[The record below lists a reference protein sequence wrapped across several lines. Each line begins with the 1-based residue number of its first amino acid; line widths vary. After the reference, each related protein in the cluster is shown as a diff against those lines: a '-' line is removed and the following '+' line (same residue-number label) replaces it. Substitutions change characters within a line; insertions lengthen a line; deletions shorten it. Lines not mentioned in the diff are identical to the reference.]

1 MGKKYIPIQ
10 ISSFQY
16 RAYLTDLNKIY
27 KIVRKIHLPVPPY
40 SRSVAR
46 KESLETV
53 PDELDYLQLNAADL
67 WGEKQTN

>member
-10 ISSFQY
+10 ISSYQY

-27 KIVRKIHLPVPPY
+27 KIARKTHPQVPAY
-40 SRSVAR
+40 SRCVAR

-53 PDELDYLQLNAADL
+53 PDELDYLQLNEAEL
-67 WGEKQTN
+67 

>member
-10 ISSFQY
+10 ISIYQY

-27 KIVRKIHLPVPPY
+27 KIARKTLPAVPPY
-40 SRSVAR
+40 SRGVVR

-53 PDELDYLQLNAADL
+53 PDELNYLQLNEAEL
-67 WGEKQTN
+67 WGEKQMN